1 VRIVVDYDRC
11 TGNGI
16 CESAAPEHFE
26 VQDDG
31 SLEVL
36 AEQVDEEH
44 LSEVREAVAGC
55 PTEALSLEN

>member
-1 VRIVVDYDRC
+1 MRIVVDYDRC
-11 TGNGI
+11 TGNGV
-16 CESAAPEHFE
+16 CQSAAPGFFE

-36 AEQVDEEH
+36 AEQVDGAH
-44 LSEVREAVAGC
+44 LNEVREAVVGC